1 MNTIEL
7 NNRGISLIELIMA
20 IVIGG
25 IIFLSVSLT
34 YKQIYESIADN
45 IIISRA
51 VKLSEREFSIIY
63 NIPYGDITL
72 ANGYN
77 HITNNYGNS
86 GLNLRRTVSYEAGTD
101 VSAQSMKRIAVT
113 IYKTGSSEV
122 FMRLVTIRTKN
133 VRFGK

>member
-72 ANGYN
+72 ANGYD